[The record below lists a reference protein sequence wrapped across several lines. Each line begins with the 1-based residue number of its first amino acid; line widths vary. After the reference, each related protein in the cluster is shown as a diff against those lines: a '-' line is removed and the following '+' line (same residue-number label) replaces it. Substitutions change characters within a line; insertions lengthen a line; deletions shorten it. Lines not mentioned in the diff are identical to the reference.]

1 MRHRLLLVP
10 AALLVFTL
18 GVSGGLPAGA
28 RQPGTSPGT
37 PPPDGIHVE
46 VSDFLFDPAT
56 VPLGRGQ
63 TVVFDF
69 VGPSHHTATDSSG
82 MELYDSG
89 SVGAGEPSTWYTFP
103 AAGVYRFTCTPHV
116 EMGGR
121 VAIPMR
127 VSPASGGPHRTFH
140 VTWASIAAPE
150 GFVYDVQI
158 QKPGKDWADWRSG
171 VVGRKTSFTPN
182 AGKGKYRFHARMRSL
197 DGGEAFWSAEAVI
210 KIS

>member
-1 MRHRLLLVP
+1 MLLVP

-28 RQPGTSPGT
+28 RSGSAPSRGTSPL
-37 PPPDGIHVE
+37 DEVHVE
-46 VSDFLFDPAT
+46 VADFSFAPTT
-56 VPLGRGQ
+56 VALGRGQ

-82 MELYDSG
+82 MGLYDSG
-89 SVGAGEPSTWYTFP
+89 SVGAGGPSTSYTFP
-103 AAGVYRFTCTPHV
+103 AAGVYRFTCTPHPG
-116 EMGGR
+116 MGGR

-127 VSPASGGPHRTFH
+127 VSPASGGLHRTFH
-140 VTWASIAAPE
+140 VTWAATVAPE

-158 QKPGKDWADWRSG
+158 QKPGRDWADWRNG

-182 AGKGKYRFHARMRSL
+182 AGKGKYRFRARMRSL
-197 DGGEAFWSAEAVI
+197 DGGEAFWSAEAVM
-210 KIS
+210 KVT

>member
-1 MRHRLLLVP
+1 M
-10 AALLVFTL
+10 
-18 GVSGGLPAGA
+18 
-28 RQPGTSPGT
+28 
-37 PPPDGIHVE
+37 
-46 VSDFLFDPAT
+46 SDFLFDPAT

-89 SVGAGEPSTWYTFP
+89 SVGAGEPSTWFTFP

-158 QKPGKDWADWRSG
+158 QKPGKDWAGWRSG

-197 DGGEAFWSAEAVI
+197 DGGEALWSAEAVI
-210 KIS
+210 KVG

>member
-1 MRHRLLLVP
+1 VRHRLLLVP

-18 GVSGGLPAGA
+18 GVSGGVPAGA
-28 RQPGTSPGT
+28 QPGTSPGT
-37 PPPDGIHVE
+37 PPPDGVHVE

-89 SVGAGEPSTWYTFP
+89 SVGAGGPSTWYTFP
-103 AAGVYRFTCTPHV
+103 AAGVYPFTCTPHPG
-116 EMGGR
+116 MGGR
-121 VAIPMR
+121 VDIPMR
-127 VSPASGGPHRTFH
+127 VNPASGGPHRTFH
-140 VTWASIAAPE
+140 VTWAAIGAPE

-158 QKPGKDWADWRSG
+158 QRPDKDWADWRSG

-182 AGKGKYRFHARMRSL
+182 AGKGRYRFHARMRSL

-210 KIS
+210 KVG